1 MTLSRRRILK
11 LAAGTV
17 LLPNLSRIARAQP
30 YPARPVRIISGY
42 PPGIAPDVTA
52 RLVAQS
58 LSERLKQQVVVE
70 NRLGGSSNIAA
81 EVVVRAAPDGYT
93 LLSMTV
99 TNAVNATLYPN
110 LNFDI
115 LRDIVPIVATFRS
128 PNVLV
133 VNPSFPA
140 KTLAQFIDYAKAH
153 PGEINYASNGPGSMP
168 QITGELFKTMAGV
181 DLVQVPYRGSYMPD
195 LLGGQVQIAFSS
207 VVTTMAYIK
216 AGQLRA
222 LAVTGSK
229 RSDTLPDVPTVG
241 EFVPGYEAYVWHG
254 IGAPKGTPT
263 AIVSRLNKEI
273 NAVLADPLTE
283 KRFAEIGGIPL
294 GGSPAEFG
302 KLIADEIEK
311 WSKVIRAANIKAE

>member
-1 MTLSRRRILK
+1 
-11 LAAGTV
+11 
-17 LLPNLSRIARAQP
+17 
-30 YPARPVRIISGY
+30 
-42 PPGIAPDVTA
+42 
-52 RLVAQS
+52 
-58 LSERLKQQVVVE
+58 
-70 NRLGGSSNIAA
+70 
-81 EVVVRAAPDGYT
+81 
-93 LLSMTV
+93 
-99 TNAVNATLYPN
+99 
-110 LNFDI
+110 
-115 LRDIVPIVATFRS
+115 
-128 PNVLV
+128 V

>member
-1 MTLSRRRILK
+1 MTLSRRQILE

-17 LLPNLSRIARAQP
+17 LLPTLSRVARAQA
-30 YPARPVRIISGY
+30 YPTRPVRIISGY

-52 RLVAQS
+52 RLVAKS
-58 LSERLKQQVVVE
+58 LSDRLRQEVVVE
-70 NRLGGSSNIAA
+70 NRLGGASNIAA
-81 EVVVRAAPDGYT
+81 EVVVRAVPDGYT

-99 TNAVNATLYPN
+99 TNTVNATLYPN
-110 LNFDI
+110 LGFDI
-115 LRDIVPIVATFRS
+115 VRDIVPIAATFRS

-140 KTLAQFIDYAKAH
+140 KTLTQLIEYAKAH
-153 PGEINYASNGPGSMP
+153 PGEVNYASNGAGSMP
-168 QITGELFKTMAGV
+168 QITCELFKSMTGI

-195 LLGGQVQIAFSS
+195 LLGGHVQIAFSS

-216 AGQLRA
+216 AAQLRA

-229 RSDTLPDVPTVG
+229 RSDTLPDVPSVG

-254 IGAPKGTPT
+254 IGAPKGTPM
-263 AIVSRLNKEI
+263 AIVNKLNKEI
-273 NAVLADPLTE
+273 NAVLADPLIE

-302 KLIADEIEK
+302 KLIVDEIEK
-311 WSKVIRAANIKAE
+311 WRKVIRAAHIKAE

>member
-99 TNAVNATLYPN
+99 TNAVNATLYQN

>member
-17 LLPNLSRIARAQP
+17 IFPTLSRVARAQT
-30 YPARPVRIISGY
+30 YPTRPVRIISGY
-42 PPGIAPDVTA
+42 PPGIAPDVTV

-58 LSERLKQQVVVE
+58 LSERFRQQVVVE
-70 NRLGGSSNIAA
+70 NRLGGASNIAA

-99 TNAVNATLYPN
+99 TNAVNATLYPK
-110 LNFDI
+110 LGFDI
-115 LRDIVPIVATFRS
+115 VRDIVPIVATFRS

-133 VNPSFPA
+133 VNSSFPA
-140 KTLAQFIDYAKAH
+140 KTLTQFIDYAKAH
-153 PGEINYASNGPGSMP
+153 PGEINYASNGAGSMP
-168 QITGELFKTMAGV
+168 QITCELFKAMAGI

-195 LLGGQVQIAFSS
+195 LLGGQVQTAFSS

-229 RSDTLPDVPTVG
+229 RSETLPDVPTVG

-263 AIVSRLNKEI
+263 AIVNKLNKEI
-273 NAVLADPLTE
+273 NAVLADPLIE

-294 GGSPAEFG
+294 GGTPVEFG
-302 KLIADEIEK
+302 KLIADEIKK
-311 WSKVIRAANIKAE
+311 WSKVIKLANIKAE

>member
-1 MTLSRRRILK
+1 MKLSRRRILQM
-11 LAAGTV
+11 AAGTV
-17 LLPNLSRIARAQP
+17 LLPILSHIARAQA
-30 YPARPVRIISGY
+30 YPTRPVRIISGY

-52 RLVAQS
+52 RLVAQA

-81 EVVVRAAPDGYT
+81 EVVVRAAPNGYT

-99 TNAVNATLYPN
+99 TNAVNVTLYPK
-110 LNFDI
+110 LSFDI
-115 LRDIVPIVATFRS
+115 VRDIVPIVATFRS

-140 KTLAQFIDYAKAH
+140 KTLTQFIDYAKAH

-168 QITGELFKTMAGV
+168 QITCELFKVMAGI

-195 LLGGQVQIAFSS
+195 LLGGQVQTAFSS

-263 AIVSRLNKEI
+263 AIVSKLNKEI
-273 NAVLADPLTE
+273 NAVLADPLIE

-294 GGSPAEFG
+294 GGSTAEFS

>member
-1 MTLSRRRILK
+1 MKLSRRRILQ

-17 LLPNLSRIARAQP
+17 LLPTLSRIARAQA
-30 YPARPVRIISGY
+30 YPTRPVRIISGY

-99 TNAVNATLYPN
+99 TNAVNATLYPR
-110 LNFDI
+110 LSFDI
-115 LRDIVPIVATFRS
+115 VRDIVPIVATFRS

-140 KTLAQFIDYAKAH
+140 KTLTQFIDYAKAH

-168 QITGELFKTMAGV
+168 QITCELFKVMAGI

-195 LLGGQVQIAFSS
+195 LLGGQVQTAFSS

-216 AGQLRA
+216 AGKLRA

-229 RSDTLPDVPTVG
+229 RSDTLPEVPTVG

-263 AIVSRLNKEI
+263 AIVSKLNKEI
-273 NAVLADPLTE
+273 NAVLADPLIE

-294 GGSPAEFG
+294 GGSPAEFS
-302 KLIADEIEK
+302 KHIADEIEK

>member
-1 MTLSRRRILK
+1 MTLSRRRILE

-17 LLPNLSRIARAQP
+17 LLPTLSHVASAQA
-30 YPARPVRIISGY
+30 YPTRPVRIISGY

-58 LSERLKQQVVVE
+58 LSERLGQQVVVE
-70 NRLGGSSNIAA
+70 NRLGGASNIAA

-99 TNAVNATLYPN
+99 TNTVNATLYPK
-110 LNFDI
+110 LSFDI
-115 LRDIVPIVATFRS
+115 VRDIVPIVATFRS

-140 KTLAQFIDYAKAH
+140 KTLTQFIDYAKTH
-153 PGEINYASNGPGSMP
+153 PGEINYASNGAGSMP
-168 QITGELFKTMAGV
+168 QITAELFKTMAGI

-195 LLGGQVQIAFSS
+195 LLGGQVQTAFSS

-229 RSDTLPDVPTVG
+229 RSDALPDVPTVS
-241 EFVPGYEAYVWHG
+241 EFVPGYVAYVWHG

-263 AIVSRLNKEI
+263 AIVKKLNKEI
-273 NAVLADPLTE
+273 NAVLADPLIE

-302 KLIADEIEK
+302 KLIADEIKK
-311 WSKVIRAANIKAE
+311 WSKVIRAANIKVE